1 MKSTKIILV
10 AMVLTI
16 VLTLPLAILN
26 AQNGPEVIF
35 TAEAIPDECNTFCT
49 GPNSN
54 PLKCEQCKN
63 LYKVGEKSYGIQ
75 GLANTNPT
83 LLADRVGRIINLV
96 LSVFGVV
103 FFGLIVFSGFQWMT
117 AGGSEEKVTKAKD
130 RIMRAAIGL
139 GIIIMAW
146 AMTAYVVTKIQ
157 EVPDSNNTP
166 ADSNRGQT
174 CVSVGGNCTT
184 AGACTADFGEN
195 IGKLNCGVNNICCF
209 RLR

>member
-117 AGGSEEKVTKAKD
+117 AGGDKEQIAKARA
-130 RIMRAAIGL
+130 RITNALIGL
-139 GIIIMAW
+139 LILSLAFFVARQIGII
-146 AMTAYVVTKIQ
+146 TGFRFPGT
-157 EVPDSNNTP
+157 
-166 ADSNRGQT
+166 
-174 CVSVGGNCTT
+174 GN
-184 AGACTADFGEN
+184 
-195 IGKLNCGVNNICCF
+195 
-209 RLR
+209 

>member
-1 MKSTKIILV
+1 MKSTKIILA

-26 AQNGPEVIF
+26 AQGEPPV
-35 TAEAIPDECNTFCT
+35 TYTVEAIPDECNNFCT

-157 EVPDSNNTP
+157 EVPDSNTNS
-166 ADSNRGQT
+166 AGQ
-174 CVSVGGNCTT
+174 GGNDGIRCVQE
-184 AGACTADFGEN
+184 GGRCEPGLRCGEGQDPQGQVDCPN
-195 IGKLNCGVNNICCF
+195 GKVCCE
-209 RLR
+209 